1 MSILIKNVNIVNS
14 TGVESSVDIYIE
26 NSIIKDIKKNLDIEV
41 QKIIDAR
48 GLYVLP
54 GLVDAHCHLR
64 DPGYEY
70 KEDIST
76 GSRSAA
82 KGGFTSIACMPNTD
96 PVADNPAV
104 VTYIIEK
111 AKKEA
116 LVNVYPIGAITKG
129 QKGEE
134 LAEMGSMKEA
144 GIVAVS
150 DDGRPVMKSSVMKK
164 ALIYASQFNLPVI
177 SHCEDLDLAEEGSM
191 NEGFMSTKLG
201 LRGIPA
207 AAESVMVARD
217 VLLSEYTGIP
227 VHIAHVSTK
236 SSVEIIRNAKKNGVK
251 VTCETCPHY
260 FTLTE
265 EACEGYDTNAKMNPP
280 LRTQEDVE
288 AIIEGLKD
296 GTIDIIATDHAP
308 HHFDEKNVEFDNAP
322 NGIVGFETALS
333 LSYTALVETKVITLP
348 QLVEK
353 LSTGPARILNLKKGV
368 IDVNEDADLILVD
381 FDTEYTIDVSEF
393 ASRGKNSPFDG
404 FKVKGKNM
412 MTIVGGKIVYVADD

>member
-1 MSILIKNVNIVNS
+1 MSILIKNANIINAK
-14 TGVESSVDIYIE
+14 GIE
-26 NSIIKDIKKNLDIEV
+26 KNLDILIENQIIKEIKKNIKLEAERV
-41 QKIIDAR
+41 IDAK

-70 KEDIST
+70 KEDIIS
-76 GSRSAA
+76 GSKSAA
-82 KGGFTSIACMPNTD
+82 KGGFTSIACMPNTN
-96 PVADNPAV
+96 PVVDNFAV
-104 VTYIIEK
+104 VTYIVEK

-116 LVNVYPIGAITKG
+116 FVNVYPIGAVTKG

-134 LAEMGSMKEA
+134 LAEMGIMKEA

-150 DDGRPVMKSSVMKK
+150 DDGMPVMKPSVMKK
-164 ALIYASQFNLPVI
+164 ALIYANQFNLLVI

-201 LRGIPA
+201 LRGIPS

-296 GTIDIIATDHAP
+296 G
-308 HHFDEKNVEFDNAP
+308 
-322 NGIVGFETALS
+322 
-333 LSYTALVETKVITLP
+333 
-348 QLVEK
+348 
-353 LSTGPARILNLKKGV
+353 
-368 IDVNEDADLILVD
+368 
-381 FDTEYTIDVSEF
+381 
-393 ASRGKNSPFDG
+393 
-404 FKVKGKNM
+404 
-412 MTIVGGKIVYVADD
+412 

>member
-150 DDGRPVMKSSVMKK
+150 DDGRPVMKSSDMKK

-191 NEGFMSTKLG
+191 NEGFMSTK
-201 LRGIPA
+201 
-207 AAESVMVARD
+207 
-217 VLLSEYTGIP
+217 
-227 VHIAHVSTK
+227 
-236 SSVEIIRNAKKNGVK
+236 
-251 VTCETCPHY
+251 
-260 FTLTE
+260 
-265 EACEGYDTNAKMNPP
+265 
-280 LRTQEDVE
+280 
-288 AIIEGLKD
+288 
-296 GTIDIIATDHAP
+296 
-308 HHFDEKNVEFDNAP
+308 
-322 NGIVGFETALS
+322 VG
-333 LSYTALVETKVITLP
+333 
-348 QLVEK
+348 
-353 LSTGPARILNLKKGV
+353 
-368 IDVNEDADLILVD
+368 
-381 FDTEYTIDVSEF
+381 
-393 ASRGKNSPFDG
+393 
-404 FKVKGKNM
+404 
-412 MTIVGGKIVYVADD
+412 

>member
-1 MSILIKNVNIVNS
+1 
-14 TGVESSVDIYIE
+14 
-26 NSIIKDIKKNLDIEV
+26 
-41 QKIIDAR
+41 
-48 GLYVLP
+48 
-54 GLVDAHCHLR
+54 
-64 DPGYEY
+64 
-70 KEDIST
+70 
-76 GSRSAA
+76 
-82 KGGFTSIACMPNTD
+82 
-96 PVADNPAV
+96 
-104 VTYIIEK
+104 
-111 AKKEA
+111 
-116 LVNVYPIGAITKG
+116 
-129 QKGEE
+129 
-134 LAEMGSMKEA
+134 MGSMKEA

-201 LRGIPA
+201 LRGIPPP
-207 AAESVMVARD
+207 AESVMVARD

-308 HHFDEKNVEFDNAP
+308 HHFDEKM
-322 NGIVGFETALS
+322 
-333 LSYTALVETKVITLP
+333 
-348 QLVEK
+348 
-353 LSTGPARILNLKKGV
+353 LNLTMPPM
-368 IDVNEDADLILVD
+368 A
-381 FDTEYTIDVSEF
+381 
-393 ASRGKNSPFDG
+393 
-404 FKVKGKNM
+404 
-412 MTIVGGKIVYVADD
+412 